1 LSQYGEY
8 FDRGIGN
15 PAFKVA
21 LDEEAW
27 ARKGNATRKRAT
39 GKNILAR
46 SDQEGDLAR
55 EN

>member
-1 LSQYGEY
+1 M
-8 FDRGIGN
+8 GN

-46 SDQEGDLAR
+46 SDQEGPFAW
-55 EN
+55 EG